1 MCEKNVI
8 KGFVMR
14 LSHLVFPAVFLIFAP
29 LLPLVATAQDMDT
42 IEGVYRQQYDQYT
55 MQERELQRQMENLAN
70 LKSQVDNLIAQV
82 GSAPTT
88 NYAQEADRY
97 RQLQLLLPSAIQ
109 YSQDLERRDKQL
121 AEIQHR
127 KDELKSQIL
136 NRQSTLPIWWTQ

>member
-1 MCEKNVI
+1 
-8 KGFVMR
+8 MR